1 MSVHK
6 LDTRVYFGQKALIK
20 KDGKIL
26 VLRDPLSVV
35 VGQSGL
41 DLPGG
46 KYRWGKPLDSEL
58 KREVREET
66 GIDVANA
73 KNIYYAGIV
82 TWMGWIGAQ
91 HTAQEFR
98 GMYAYLVELEEGSIS
113 WTTKETAEGMLEW
126 KTLDELLEIK
136 NRPAVLNLGQRKK
149 FNQFR
154 ARKYF
159 LIRSQIPAEQ
169 HQIIY
174 QEPILK

>member
-66 GIDVANA
+66 GLDIEVGRPFA
-73 KNIYYAGIV
+73 V
-82 TWMGWIGAQ
+82 
-91 HTAQEFR
+91 
-98 GMYAYLVELEEGSIS
+98 
-113 WTTKETAEGMLEW
+113 WTTKGIKRKGSIAHMVLVGFLCKYKTGRVKLSGEHDYFEWIDKNTYKRWGENTDYFQVLENYF
-126 KTLDELLEIK
+126 
-136 NRPAVLNLGQRKK
+136 NRKADG
-149 FNQFR
+149 
-154 ARKYF
+154 
-159 LIRSQIPAEQ
+159 
-169 HQIIY
+169 
-174 QEPILK
+174 